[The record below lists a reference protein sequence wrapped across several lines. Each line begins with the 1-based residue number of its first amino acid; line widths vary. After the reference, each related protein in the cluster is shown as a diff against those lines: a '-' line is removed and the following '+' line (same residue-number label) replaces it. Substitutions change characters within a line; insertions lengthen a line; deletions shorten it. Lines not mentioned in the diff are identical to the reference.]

1 MHVGLV
7 MECDYREGRTQEEAF
22 AEAMDIAEIAETDG
36 LDGVW
41 LAERHFAM
49 HRRPTDPMGAG
60 IPSIAAVPLV
70 LGAAIAARTS
80 RVRIG
85 TGVSVLP
92 LCHPIRT
99 AEEAATVDQISK
111 GRLDFGVGRSGF
123 PRAYSGYGVRYDESR
138 ERFQESLDL
147 ILKAWTQDG
156 FTHTGKYFA
165 TDNLTVVPRPY
176 QKPHPPIWVAATTPD
191 TFAMVGRMGY
201 SLVTGL
207 RGFDVPEAVGHLAAY
222 RAARREHG
230 HAGDGNVYLRI
241 PVFVADTAAQA
252 RSEPEESTMRS
263 YRRLAENFASSVG
276 ATGSTTARRTW
287 SSTGSQSC
295 ATSSACRVSSLNP
308 TSAGGS
314 RSSACS
320 TRSASTR
327 ERSPRA
333 CADRNG
339 SFRDA
344 RPERE
349 ESAMTNNRRT
359 YVYVGLAGETA
370 PGRPVKSGLYR
381 MAAGDDRWEL
391 ATRGLPAAPAIR
403 AIATHPESPEIV
415 FVGTQDGPY
424 RSSDHG
430 EHWDKLD
437 VPDHGLPVWSLAFD
451 PRNAQV
457 VYAGYENCEIYCSE
471 DGGERWRQLPV
482 TVRFPEVTVAPGSNP
497 AKRVLKLAAN
507 PANPDEIYGA
517 IEVGGVIRSLDG
529 GEHWENMSH
538 GQYVND
544 DTVDMH
550 GVLVG
555 RWRPGQ

>member
-22 AEAMDIAEIAETDG
+22 GEAMDIAGIAETEG

-70 LGAAIAARTS
+70 LAAAIAARTS

-276 ATGSTTARRTW
+276 ATGTTTSEERAERAERLSNLTYDDVLRDRVAYGTPDMVVDRLSELRDQLGLSGVIIESNVGGRIPLERVLHSIRLYAR
-287 SSTGSQSC
+287 
-295 ATSSACRVSSLNP
+295 
-308 TSAGGS
+308 
-314 RSSACS
+314 
-320 TRSASTR
+320 
-327 ERSPRA
+327 E
-333 CADRNG
+333 
-339 SFRDA
+339 
-344 RPERE
+344 
-349 ESAMTNNRRT
+349 
-359 YVYVGLAGETA
+359 
-370 PGRPVKSGLYR
+370 
-381 MAAGDDRWEL
+381 
-391 ATRGLPAAPAIR
+391 
-403 AIATHPESPEIV
+403 
-415 FVGTQDGPY
+415 
-424 RSSDHG
+424 
-430 EHWDKLD
+430 
-437 VPDHGLPVWSLAFD
+437 
-451 PRNAQV
+451 
-457 VYAGYENCEIYCSE
+457 
-471 DGGERWRQLPV
+471 
-482 TVRFPEVTVAPGSNP
+482 VAP
-497 AKRVLKLAAN
+497 RL
-507 PANPDEIYGA
+507 
-517 IEVGGVIRSLDG
+517 R
-529 GEHWENMSH
+529 
-538 GQYVND
+538 
-544 DTVDMH
+544 
-550 GVLVG
+550 
-555 RWRPGQ
+555 

>member
-22 AEAMDIAEIAETDG
+22 GEAMDIAGIAETEG

-70 LGAAIAARTS
+70 LAAAIAARTS

-276 ATGSTTARRTW
+276 ATGTTTSEERAERAERLSNLTYDDVLRDRVAYGTPDMVVDRLSKLREQLGLSGVIIESNVGGRIRLERVLHSIRLYAR
-287 SSTGSQSC
+287 
-295 ATSSACRVSSLNP
+295 
-308 TSAGGS
+308 
-314 RSSACS
+314 
-320 TRSASTR
+320 
-327 ERSPRA
+327 E
-333 CADRNG
+333 
-339 SFRDA
+339 
-344 RPERE
+344 
-349 ESAMTNNRRT
+349 
-359 YVYVGLAGETA
+359 
-370 PGRPVKSGLYR
+370 
-381 MAAGDDRWEL
+381 
-391 ATRGLPAAPAIR
+391 
-403 AIATHPESPEIV
+403 
-415 FVGTQDGPY
+415 
-424 RSSDHG
+424 
-430 EHWDKLD
+430 
-437 VPDHGLPVWSLAFD
+437 
-451 PRNAQV
+451 
-457 VYAGYENCEIYCSE
+457 
-471 DGGERWRQLPV
+471 
-482 TVRFPEVTVAPGSNP
+482 VAP
-497 AKRVLKLAAN
+497 RL
-507 PANPDEIYGA
+507 
-517 IEVGGVIRSLDG
+517 R
-529 GEHWENMSH
+529 
-538 GQYVND
+538 
-544 DTVDMH
+544 
-550 GVLVG
+550 
-555 RWRPGQ
+555 